1 MILTPSDGRVQRA
14 HTQVALGIRIAQ
26 SAGYLSIDS
35 NEDPKTGSEEPVRCT
50 WTLFML
56 DRTFSITR
64 AVSPVL
70 TYRDFRLRKPTL
82 ERERSLRAA
91 TSIVSVNGRSTV
103 EPLDENQ
110 DIAALIIGV
119 YTMWDDAIRYVFGT
133 TSKSTT
139 PPWQPGSELATIEY
153 RFADFEPGMIIS
165 GLLFRPGLIRSFQN
179 FLLIVIAR

>member
-1 MILTPSDGRVQRA
+1 MLVSPYRSLAVLILTSLDGRVQRA

-26 SAGYLSIDS
+26 SEGYLLIDS
-35 NEDPKTGSEEPVRCT
+35 NEKSKTGSEEAVRCT

-70 TYRDFRLRKPTL
+70 TYKDFRLRKPES
-82 ERERSLRAA
+82 ERERSLKASR
-91 TSIVSVNGRSTV
+91 SIVNTKGRAPV
-103 EPLDENQ
+103 ESSDEDQ

-153 RFADFEPGMIIS
+153 RFADFEPGLVHSSLTMS
-165 GLLFRPGLIRSFQN
+165 HY
-179 FLLIVIAR
+179 

>member
-1 MILTPSDGRVQRA
+1 
-14 HTQVALGIRIAQ
+14 
-26 SAGYLSIDS
+26 
-35 NEDPKTGSEEPVRCT
+35 
-50 WTLFML
+50 ML

-70 TYRDFRLRKPTL
+70 TYKDFRLRKPES
-82 ERERSLRAA
+82 ERERSLQAA
-91 TSIVSVNGRSTV
+91 RSVINTNGRAPV
-103 EPLDENQ
+103 EHSEENQ

-153 RFADFEPGMIIS
+153 RFADFEPGPS
-165 GLLFRPGLIRSFQN
+165 HTQVPSS
-179 FLLIVIAR
+179 

>member
-1 MILTPSDGRVQRA
+1 
-14 HTQVALGIRIAQ
+14 
-26 SAGYLSIDS
+26 
-35 NEDPKTGSEEPVRCT
+35 
-50 WTLFML
+50 ML

-70 TYRDFRLRKPTL
+70 TYKDFQLRKP
-82 ERERSLRAA
+82 ESEKERSLKAA
-91 TSIVSVNGRSTV
+91 TSIVTTNGRPTIEHS
-103 EPLDENQ
+103 DEDQ

-153 RFADFEPGMIIS
+153 RFADFEPGMSI
-165 GLLFRPGLIRSFQN
+165 LARNLHTQADWSF
-179 FLLIVIAR
+179 